1 MNNGEHNM
9 NHLNIMDGLYN
20 EVVSRLEDA
29 EQCSDIAKELNLP
42 LDLVEQ
48 IMFDS
53 YGVLPDDEEWCTY
66 FCKKRIISL

>member
-1 MNNGEHNM
+1 MINKGQHNM
-9 NHLNIMDGLYN
+9 NHMNALYN

-29 EQCSDIAKELNLP
+29 EQCSDIAKDLNVP

-53 YGVLPDDEEWCTY
+53 YGVLPDDE
-66 FCKKRIISL
+66 I